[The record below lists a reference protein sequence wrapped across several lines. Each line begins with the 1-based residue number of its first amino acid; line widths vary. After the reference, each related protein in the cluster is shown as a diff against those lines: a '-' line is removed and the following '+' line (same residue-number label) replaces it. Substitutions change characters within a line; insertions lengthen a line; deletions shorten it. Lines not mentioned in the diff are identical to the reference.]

1 MGRAYAAQ
9 VCPHTHTHARNAV
22 SAIQAEPVRADEH
35 DVEFVHYCVYCSW
48 NREASSLTML
58 SPRCERCGC
67 ALRADAREAF
77 KRIAPT
83 LRETAVPIRR
93 RTDTT
98 TVFGCL
104 VSLPFLLPLFGVHI
118 SDIAFAVPLVMLLFA
133 TVRCAQAS
141 TRSAHRRGMW
151 RALTAACASAAAAS
165 AIALASA
172 VAGGTLTVAF
182 YFGTLGSIGLLVA
195 GSLLAW
201 RTLRGARLERI
212 VDALLWCAVIAASG
226 TYFVVIPGF
235 AGGDAVLTSVFLI
248 DLAAVVMFAV
258 AVIVGLEPQ
267 HRRMGWWLVGA
278 AATAAVGDALVAM
291 DAAGWLPT
299 LSGLAALLWAAAGF
313 AVATAAEH
321 ETADTAASEPAEEP
335 TGARWLV
342 GRVLLPLT
350 AVVFFPALGLA
361 IWLDEGRLDPW
372 QVAFFAAFF
381 VLALVAAFGRQA
393 YLLLDNRRAVTRER
407 RLRREVMSRNAELE
421 ALTGLATTMTQTLE
435 EAPIIEQALGVL
447 HLAARASSSALH
459 GIGPNGHKLLATTG
473 DWQDDEPWVGV
484 PPEDAQPVEIGTR
497 GRRSIARFQLSARGH
512 TIGTVSLV
520 RPDCDAL
527 TDEGV
532 RLLRLLVDE
541 MAVAVQNARDYREKL
556 EQAIRDPLTGLY
568 NRRFFFEALDKE
580 IGRHERYGS
589 CASLVMF
596 DVDDFKQINDRHGHA
611 IGDDVLRKIA
621 HVGQSLLRPTD
632 SFARIGGE
640 EFALLLPETQ
650 QLDALLVAERVR
662 TAIGRSTMLA
672 DRRVTVS
679 GGVSSCPQDAISR
692 EELEKKADAALY
704 WAKRNGKDLC
714 AVASEVVRPDDSP
727 GESDGMIAHLYAMVA
742 AIDARE
748 LATRDHSENV
758 AAYAV
763 AIGQAMGLER
773 ERIMGLRRAAL
784 LHDIGKI
791 TVAANILS
799 KPGKLDPHEWTQIHR
814 HPTVG
819 ATMLAHAGLAEE
831 SRWIRHHHE
840 RIDGNGYPDQLVG
853 TQIPLEARIIFVA
866 DSFEAMTS
874 DRPYRAGM
882 DVSEALAE
890 LNRCSGTQFDP
901 RIVDALAELIDA
913 GELAVLALRA
923 EPVG

>member
-1 MGRAYAAQ
+1 MRYVPFRRG
-9 VCPHTHTHARNAV
+9 PLLPMST
-22 SAIQAEPVRADEH
+22 I
-35 DVEFVHYCVYCSW
+35 VEYVHYCVYCSW

-67 ALRADAREAF
+67 ALRADRREAF
-77 KRIAPT
+77 RRIAPS
-83 LRETAVPIRR
+83 LRETSVPVHR

-98 TVFGCL
+98 AVFACL
-104 VSLPFLLPLFGVHI
+104 VSLPFLLPLFGVHV
-118 SDIAFAVPLVMLLFA
+118 SDVAFAVPLVMLLFA

-141 TRSAHRRGMW
+141 VISVSRRWMW
-151 RALTAACASAAAAS
+151 RSFAASTACAAAASVLALVSAVTGGALTAAFYLGALGSVGLLAAAAS
-165 AIALASA
+165 
-172 VAGGTLTVAF
+172 
-182 YFGTLGSIGLLVA
+182 LG
-195 GSLLAW
+195 W
-201 RTLRGARLERI
+201 RTLRGAPLERV
-212 VDALLWCAVIAASG
+212 VDGLLWCAVIAALG
-226 TYFVVIPGF
+226 TYIVVIPGF
-235 AGGDAVLTSVFLI
+235 ARGDAVLTSVFLI
-248 DLAAVVMFAV
+248 DLAAVIVFTL
-258 AVIVGLEPQ
+258 AVIVRREPA
-267 HRRMGWWLVGA
+267 HRRIGWWLVGA
-278 AATAAVGDALVAM
+278 VSAAAVGDGLVAM
-291 DAAGWLPT
+291 HAADWLPS
-299 LSGLAALLWAAAGF
+299 LPGLTAVLWAVAGF
-313 AVATAAEH
+313 GAASAAER
-321 ETADTAASEPAEEP
+321 EAPDADESPEPADET
-335 TGARWLV
+335 TGARWLM

-350 AVVFFPALGLA
+350 AVVSFPALGLA
-361 IWLDEGRLDPW
+361 VWLADGRLDTW
-372 QVAFFAAFF
+372 KLFFFGAFF
-381 VLALVAAFGRQA
+381 VFALVVAFGRQA

-407 RLRREVMSRNAELE
+407 RLRKEVMSRNAELE

-459 GIGPNGHKLLATTG
+459 GIGPNGYELLATTG

-484 PPEDAQPVEIGTR
+484 PRENAQPVEIGTR

-512 TIGTVSLV
+512 AIGTVSLV
-520 RPDCDAL
+520 RPGSDAL

-621 HVGQSLLRPTD
+621 HVGQSMMRPTD

-650 QLDALLVAERVR
+650 QLDALLVAERMR

-714 AVASEVVRPDDSP
+714 AVASEVVAPDDSA
-727 GESDGMIAHLYAMVA
+727 GEGEGMIAHLYAMVA

-763 AIGQAMGLER
+763 AVGQALGLQR

-799 KPGKLDPHEWTQIHR
+799 KRGRLDPHEWTQIHQ

-874 DRPYRAGM
+874 DRPYRTGM
-882 DVSEALAE
+882 DVAEALAE
-890 LNRCSGTQFDP
+890 LKRCTGTQFDP

-923 EPVG
+923 EPVA

>member
-1 MGRAYAAQ
+1 
-9 VCPHTHTHARNAV
+9 
-22 SAIQAEPVRADEH
+22 
-35 DVEFVHYCVYCSW
+35 
-48 NREASSLTML
+48 
-58 SPRCERCGC
+58 
-67 ALRADAREAF
+67 
-77 KRIAPT
+77 
-83 LRETAVPIRR
+83 
-93 RTDTT
+93 
-98 TVFGCL
+98 
-104 VSLPFLLPLFGVHI
+104 
-118 SDIAFAVPLVMLLFA
+118 
-133 TVRCAQAS
+133 
-141 TRSAHRRGMW
+141 
-151 RALTAACASAAAAS
+151 
-165 AIALASA
+165 
-172 VAGGTLTVAF
+172 
-182 YFGTLGSIGLLVA
+182 
-195 GSLLAW
+195 
-201 RTLRGARLERI
+201 
-212 VDALLWCAVIAASG
+212 
-226 TYFVVIPGF
+226 
-235 AGGDAVLTSVFLI
+235 
-248 DLAAVVMFAV
+248 
-258 AVIVGLEPQ
+258 
-267 HRRMGWWLVGA
+267 
-278 AATAAVGDALVAM
+278 
-291 DAAGWLPT
+291 
-299 LSGLAALLWAAAGF
+299 
-313 AVATAAEH
+313 
-321 ETADTAASEPAEEP
+321 
-335 TGARWLV
+335 
-342 GRVLLPLT
+342 
-350 AVVFFPALGLA
+350 
-361 IWLDEGRLDPW
+361 
-372 QVAFFAAFF
+372 VAFFGAFF
-381 VLALVAAFGRQA
+381 VLALVVAFGRQA

-459 GIGPNGHKLLATTG
+459 GIVPNGHELLATTG
-473 DWQDDEPWVGV
+473 EWQDDEPWVGV
-484 PPEDAQPVEIGTR
+484 PRDDAEPVEIGAR

-520 RPDCDAL
+520 RPSSDAL
-527 TDEGV
+527 TEEGV

-589 CASLVMF
+589 CGSLVMF

-611 IGDDVLRKIA
+611 VGDDVLRKIA
-621 HVGQSLLRPTD
+621 TVGQSLLRPTD

-662 TAIGRSTMLA
+662 TAIGRSSMLA

-679 GGVSSCPQDAISR
+679 GGVSSCPQDAITR
-692 EELEKKADAALY
+692 EELEKSADAALY

-714 AVASEVVRPDDSP
+714 AVASEVVRPDESP
-727 GESDGMIAHLYAMVA
+727 GETDGMIAHLYAMVA

-791 TVAANILS
+791 TVAAKILS
-799 KPGKLDPHEWTQIHR
+799 KPGKLDPLEWAQIQR

-819 ATMLAHAGLAEE
+819 ATMLAHAGLANE
-831 SRWIRHHHE
+831 SHWIRHHHE
-840 RIDGNGYPDQLVG
+840 RIDGNGYPNQLVG

-882 DVSEALAE
+882 DVAEALAE
-890 LNRCSGTQFDP
+890 LKRCRSTQFDP

>member
-1 MGRAYAAQ
+1 M
-9 VCPHTHTHARNAV
+9 
-22 SAIQAEPVRADEH
+22 RADEH
-35 DVEFVHYCVYCSW
+35 LVEYVHYCVYCSW

-67 ALRADAREAF
+67 ALRADRREAF
-77 KRIAPT
+77 QRIAPS
-83 LRETAVPIRR
+83 LRETAVPIHR

-98 TVFGCL
+98 AVFACL

-141 TRSAHRRGMW
+141 TRSVRRRGMW
-151 RALTAACASAAAAS
+151 RALAAGCASAAAAS
-165 AIALASA
+165 ALALASA
-172 VAGGTLTVAF
+172 VSGGTLVAAF
-182 YFGTLGSIGLLVA
+182 YLGTLGSIGLLVA
-195 GSLLAW
+195 SALLAW
-201 RTLRGARLERI
+201 STLRGARLERV
-212 VDALLWCAVIAASG
+212 VDALLWCAVIAALG
-226 TYFVVIPGF
+226 TYFVAIPGF
-235 AGGDAVLTSVFLI
+235 ADGDTVLTSVFLI
-248 DLAAVVMFAV
+248 DLAAVVVFTL
-258 AVIVGLEPQ
+258 AVIVQREPE
-267 HRRMGWWLVGA
+267 HRHIGWWLVGA
-278 AATAAVGDALVAM
+278 TATAAVGDGLVAM
-291 DAAGWLPT
+291 DSAGWLPT
-299 LSGLAALLWAAAGF
+299 LSGVAAVLWAAAGF
-313 AVATAAEH
+313 GAATAAEH
-321 ETADTAASEPAEEP
+321 EAADADPSEPAEEP
-335 TGARWLV
+335 TGARWLM

-361 IWLDEGRLDPW
+361 VWLGEGRLETW
-372 QVAFFAAFF
+372 QLAFFGAFF
-381 VLALVAAFGRQA
+381 VFALVVAFGRQA

-435 EAPIIEQALGVL
+435 ESPIIEQALGVL

-459 GIGPNGHKLLATTG
+459 GTGPNGHELLATTG

-484 PPEDAQPVEIGTR
+484 PAADAQPVEIGTR
-497 GRRSIARFQLSARGH
+497 GRRSIARFQLTARGH
-512 TIGTVSLV
+512 TIGTVTLV
-520 RPDCDAL
+520 RPAGDAL

-541 MAVAVQNARDYREKL
+541 MAVAVQNARDYRDKL

-580 IGRHERYGS
+580 IGRQERYGS
-589 CASLVMF
+589 CASLVIF

-611 IGDDVLRKIA
+611 AGDDVLRKIA
-621 HVGQSLLRPTD
+621 RIGQGLLRPTD

-662 TAIGRSTMLA
+662 TAIGRSTMLP
-672 DRRVTVS
+672 DRRVTLS
-679 GGVSSCPQDAISR
+679 GGVSSCPQDAVSR
-692 EELEKKADAALY
+692 EELQKKADAALY

-714 AVASEVVRPDDSP
+714 AVASEVIRPDGSP

-763 AIGQAMGLER
+763 AIGQALGLER
-773 ERIMGLRRAAL
+773 DRIMGLRRAAL

-799 KPGKLDPHEWTQIHR
+799 KPGRLDPHEWTQIHR

-819 ATMLAHAGLAEE
+819 ATMLAHAGLTEE

-853 TQIPLEARIIFVA
+853 EQIPLEARIIFVA

-882 DVSEALAE
+882 DVAEALAE
-890 LNRCSGTQFDP
+890 LKRCAGTQFDA

-923 EPVG
+923 EPVT